1 MQYHTPSSFS
11 EAVTISNSADGLV
24 KYLAGGTDVL
34 VQLKIGTNSPD
45 HLIDI
50 KKIPGVKEIALR
62 KTEDG
67 QLAQQFL
74 AYNLLI
80 IKSYQGNGLV

>member
-34 VQLKIGTNSPD
+34 VQLKIGNNSPD

-50 KKIPGVKEIALR
+50 KK
-62 KTEDG
+62 
-67 QLAQQFL
+67 
-74 AYNLLI
+74 Y
-80 IKSYQGNGLV
+80 LV

>member
-34 VQLKIGTNSPD
+34 VQLKIGNNSPD

-50 KKIPGVKEIALR
+50 KKIPGVKKIALR
-62 KTEDG
+62 EDG
-67 QLAQQFL
+67 GWTIGAAVSGVQLT
-74 AYNLLI
+74 NH
-80 IKSYQGNGLV
+80 KSYQRNGLV